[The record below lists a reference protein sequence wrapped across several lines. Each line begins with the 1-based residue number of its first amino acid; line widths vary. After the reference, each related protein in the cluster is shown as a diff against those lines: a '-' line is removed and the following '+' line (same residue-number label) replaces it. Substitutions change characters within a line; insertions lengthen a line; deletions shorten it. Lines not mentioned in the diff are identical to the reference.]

1 MPFAVML
8 YLMMTL
14 AQLHGTQMLWRNT
27 VLASQASFA
36 LAAGFSDLKHEVRR
50 AARADGDLILPGEET
65 SRYRMGLF
73 VPP

>member
-14 AQLHGTQMLWRNT
+14 AQFHGTQMLWRNT
-27 VLASQASFA
+27 VLASRASFA
-36 LAAGFSDLKHEVRR
+36 LTAGLSDLKQQVRV

-65 SRYRMGLF
+65 SRYTIGLF